1 VRLNSAD
8 PVPAVIEQ
16 ELLTQGFRVIAD
28 HYLRTPYATT
38 GNLTI
43 TNADSYVVDQSKDMN
58 AVLRDFAVRL
68 HSRQ

>member
-8 PVPAVIEQ
+8 TVLAVIEQ

-28 HYLRTPYATT
+28 HYLTYATT